1 MASPVFYVKK
11 DDLSKQVILLYDVKY
26 ISWSL

>member
-11 DDLSKQVILLYDVKY
+11 DDLSEQVILLYDVKY